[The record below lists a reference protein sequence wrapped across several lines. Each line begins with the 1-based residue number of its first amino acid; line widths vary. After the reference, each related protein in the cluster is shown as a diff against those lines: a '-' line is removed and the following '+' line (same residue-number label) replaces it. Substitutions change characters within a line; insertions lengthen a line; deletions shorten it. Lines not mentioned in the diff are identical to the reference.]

1 MNAPHASMSVHAGE
15 GARVACYTYP
25 TTTPILDISQHG
37 VGLAISLADRD
48 AVPSEHAVR
57 FAREL
62 AREAERFAAEAERL
76 YGPSA
81 SAISADTAA

>member
-1 MNAPHASMSVHAGE
+1 MSASYASMSLHAGE

-37 VGLAISLADRD
+37 ACLNISLAERD
-48 AVPSEHAVR
+48 AVPSEHAVA

-81 SAISADTAA
+81 PATSADAAA